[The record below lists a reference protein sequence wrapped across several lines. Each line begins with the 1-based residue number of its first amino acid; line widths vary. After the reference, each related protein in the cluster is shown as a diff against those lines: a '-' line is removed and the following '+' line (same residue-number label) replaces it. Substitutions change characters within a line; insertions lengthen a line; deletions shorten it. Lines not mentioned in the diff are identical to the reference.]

1 MNVVGAQQIG
11 GIMAETLPDV
21 VKRASG
27 WSIALAILMIVA
39 GMIAIASPLIAGVV
53 IVYVVAWTAIF
64 DGVFQIVYAF
74 RAQSGGRMVLEL
86 LLGLLYIVAGV
97 FILMH
102 PKPGLLALT
111 LVIACFLL
119 VYGVFALVLAFQMR
133 PLSGWGWILFDAIV
147 TILLGIL
154 IWVHW
159 PSNSEWVVGTLIG
172 ISFIV
177 SGVSRLMLSLSV
189 RRVATKVA

>member
-1 MNVVGAQQIG
+1 
-11 GIMAETLPDV
+11 MAETLPGI

-39 GMIAIASPLIAGVV
+39 GMIAIAAPLIAGVV

-64 DGVFQIVYAF
+64 NGAFQIVYAF
-74 RAQSGGRMVLEL
+74 RAHSGGRMVLEL

-102 PKPGLLALT
+102 PAGGLLALT
-111 LVIACFLL
+111 LIIACFLL
-119 VYGVFALVLAFQMR
+119 VYGIFALVLAFQMK
-133 PLSGWGWILFDAIV
+133 PHSGWGWVLFDALV

-159 PSNSEWVVGTLIG
+159 PANSEWVVGTLIG

-177 SGVSRLMLSLSV
+177 SGVSRLMLSMAV
-189 RRVATKVA
+189 RKVANKVA

>member
-1 MNVVGAQQIG
+1 
-11 GIMAETLPDV
+11 MAETVLDN

-74 RAQSGGRMVLEL
+74 RAHSGGRMILEL

-102 PKPGLLALT
+102 PKGGLLALT
-111 LVIACFLL
+111 LIIACFLL
-119 VYGVFALVLAFQMR
+119 VYGVFALVLAFQTR
-133 PLSGWGWILFDAIV
+133 PLAGWGWVLFDAIV
-147 TILLGIL
+147 TILLGVL
-154 IWVHW
+154 IWAHW
-159 PSNSEWVVGTLIG
+159 PYNSEWVVGTLLG

-177 SGVSRLMLSLSV
+177 SGVSRLMLSMAVKRLTA
-189 RRVATKVA
+189 RVA